1 MKRKTKILSAIC
13 SIMLVSSMLLS
24 SCGSTVSDETVDN
37 DIEDEAGKKETGE
50 DTKNPNTT
58 TNDSNN
64 STATDGT
71 KETNDTNSDG
81 NNDVSQGNKIDP
93 SLMKSTKH
101 GYSNG
106 LMLVSNVNGD
116 AFNYCID
123 KNGIIQFSFEITRK
137 KQYLQKEPFNG
148 KYFLLS
154 EAEITANLETIDKYV
169 LCDVNGKIIYPEDI
183 GATSIY
189 CDDYLTYDTMN
200 FRNMFAD
207 GYILA
212 INRSSTYLG
221 AVNKMA
227 IFDKDLNKIVDYSES
242 VYQLFMQEYYI
253 NIKDS
258 VKYFRDGYCAVDEKY
273 YDLRTLNEISYEDV
287 LKNITVEYESDFW
300 KWDKDGTAYKAH
312 DIRTGDIKVDLSE
325 YNTIAHI
332 TDFQN
337 GTAGVLFKTDVI
349 YFSIVDETGKLLFE
363 PVKTNIVNTPG
374 FGLYYVSY
382 ENGIY
387 VVYGNNANNQYNCYS
402 FDANGL
408 ISTKSLDIAITSYAR
423 ISDGVIV
430 IRDSSVISLF
440 NTKLEPLF

>member
-1 MKRKTKILSAIC
+1 MKRFNVFLFVAMIIGGMIFTSCTSSGFASNNDTAYNETKYVETNTNMNSTTNNSNGAI
-13 SIMLVSSMLLS
+13 
-24 SCGSTVSDETVDN
+24 GDETQDTSKNVNTSDSIGNSSTEQSNKVNLALQFTAVN
-37 DIEDEAGKKETGE
+37 D
-50 DTKNPNTT
+50 
-58 TNDSNN
+58 
-64 STATDGT
+64 
-71 KETNDTNSDG
+71 
-81 NNDVSQGNKIDP
+81 
-93 SLMKSTKH
+93 
-101 GYSNG
+101 YSNG
-106 LMLVSNVNGD
+106 LLFATPSQSYKL
-116 AFNYCID
+116 YCINKQGD
-123 KNGIIQFSFEITRK
+123 IQYMLEGTKEKN
-137 KQYLQKEPFNG
+137 YHDVYPYNG
-148 KYFLLS
+148 EYAFLLEYS
-154 EAEITANLETIDKYV
+154 YDNNGRYKTPV
-169 LCDVNGKIIYPEDI
+169 LCDCTGKMVYPNNVGADYFYAISNYYEDSNNFGTMFAQGYVFAIKQTTDFSGTKTELAVLNKKLEKIIDFSESSYSLFYGEF
-183 GATSIY
+183 GACKGSY
-189 CDDYLTYDTMN
+189 YG
-200 FRNMFAD
+200 D
-207 GYILA
+207 GYFQV
-212 INRSSTYLG
+212 SG
-221 AVNKMA
+221 
-227 IFDKDLNKIVDYSES
+227 
-242 VYQLFMQEYYI
+242 
-253 NIKDS
+253 
-258 VKYFRDGYCAVDEKY
+258 KY
-273 YDLRTLNEISYEDV
+273 YDLNTLNEYTEEEV
-287 LKNITVEYESDFW
+287 LNLIVKNNASDFW